1 VKTLYIVATPIGN
14 LEDITLRA
22 IRILLAVP
30 VIACEDTRR
39 TGILLKQLEDQYG
52 QSERRYISVRDWN
65 EEKQVERIIRE
76 LSDNDVALVS
86 DAGTPLL
93 SDPGYKLVRMA
104 IEAGVKV
111 VPIPGAFAAAAAL
124 SAAGLPTDKFTF
136 WGFLR
141 KKQIPELERGVTH
154 VFYESPERIAETI
167 KMLKEKYPEADAVV
181 AKELT
186 KIHEEFLRGPEIKQ
200 LLDGPVKGELVLMLR
215 LDVHD
220 QISSADI

>member
-1 VKTLYIVATPIGN
+1 VATPIGN

-22 IRILLAVP
+22 IRILLSVP

-39 TGILLKQLEDQYG
+39 TGILLKQLENNYG
-52 QSERRYISVRDWN
+52 ESERKYISVRDWN
-65 EEKQVERIIRE
+65 EESQVRRVIDE
-76 LSDNDVALVS
+76 LALNDVALVS

-124 SAAGLPTDKFTF
+124 SAAGLPTDKFKF
-136 WGFLR
+136 WGFL
-141 KKQIPELERGVTH
+141 KKKFVPDLEAGVTH
-154 VFYESPERIAETI
+154 VFYESPERIADTI
-167 KMLKEKYPEADAVV
+167 KLLKEKYPEADAVV

-200 LLDGPVKGELVLMLR
+200 LLEGPVKGELVLLLR
-215 LDVHD
+215 LDVRE
-220 QISSADI
+220 QIPAADI